1 MISPSPLQRLCVWTL
16 FLLLARNVG
25 AGGPAL
31 TVPDQGVSGLTFGNQ
46 VVQGTREIPSL
57 PPSPIQVSDVL
68 VPPAPEPLVSAESS
82 TPIPET
88 TQSSERVEFG
98 EWTVIITPRKE
109 SGAPVIAARYTD
121 FYNAIPYR
129 RAEYLANPSYRHDT
143 AVEMLFGQLRPVT
156 INRNDLPQRIVNPRP
171 QFTQPYPISKGE
183 LYSYWPLLQYGS
195 PLPLLS
201 PIQ

>member
-1 MISPSPLQRLCVWTL
+1 MISPALLRRLLVCAPVL
-16 FLLLARNVG
+16 FTVQAAG

-31 TVPDQGVSGLTFGNQ
+31 TVPDHGVSGLTFGNQ
-46 VVQGTREIPSL
+46 VVQATGEIPPVPSTQ
-57 PPSPIQVSDVL
+57 PPVDGVL
-68 VPPAPEPLVSAESS
+68 VPPAPEPVAPDEDGEQDDHRSGDRVDFDGWTMVINPKKQTG
-82 TPIPET
+82 TPDVADRY
-88 TQSSERVEFG
+88 SELYR
-98 EWTVIITPRKE
+98 
-109 SGAPVIAARYTD
+109 S
-121 FYNAIPYR
+121 IPYR

-143 AVEMLFGQLRPVT
+143 AVELLFGQMRPMT
-156 INRNDLPQRIVNPRP
+156 INRTDMPQRIVNPRP